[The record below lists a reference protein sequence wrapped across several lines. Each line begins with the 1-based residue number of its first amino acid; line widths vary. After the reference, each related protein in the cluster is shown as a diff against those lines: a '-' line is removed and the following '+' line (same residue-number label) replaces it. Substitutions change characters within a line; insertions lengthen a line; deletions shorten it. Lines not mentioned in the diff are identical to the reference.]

1 VTDVLVRDGWIV
13 DGGGGAPFRGDV
25 AIDNGRIVHVGPV
38 NGHRADHV
46 VEAAG
51 RVVCPGFVDPH
62 SHSDWSLL
70 ANPAAESTIRQGVT
84 TEVVGNC
91 GWTYAP
97 VSEASAHFIEA
108 RMRTFAYDGP
118 IEWASFG
125 DHLSW
130 LSRQRHAPNLAW
142 FVGHNTVRYAAGVFS
157 PVATEQELQAMERFV
172 REAMQAGALGM
183 STGLEFNPGRL
194 APTDE
199 LVRLNKVVGEYAGY
213 YTSHIRNRD
222 SELQQSIEEFLDIV
236 RLGGTSGEISHLNV
250 RNRTGAAPGAWQ
262 RAVDTMQEAR
272 EVEGLDVL
280 ADTTPFRDGLG
291 QMAGIL
297 PQWVMEGGPAQAC
310 IRLREPHVRARLRNE
325 CDRYWR
331 FIHRGEWHRA
341 RLQSSPQFPE
351 FEGKDFNEISAAMG
365 VDQWDAY
372 FEILAAAGEA
382 LESILLIGELFTDE
396 HLTEMITHP
405 LISLGVD
412 GFTSALN
419 SPLAAVTA
427 HPVCFAGHVHYLTR
441 HVGELQSLALEEA
454 IRKMTSMPAEHF
466 GLRDRG
472 RLATGHAADVVVLDL
487 DRLEDG
493 STLHDPLNYVK
504 GVDHVFVNGE
514 PVIADG
520 EHTGARPGTHLPHSR
535 RRNA

>member
-1 VTDVLVRDGWIV
+1 VTDLLVRDGWIV
-13 DGGGGAPFRGDV
+13 DGSGAAPFRGDV
-25 AIDNGRIVHVGPV
+25 AIEDGRIAHVGPV
-38 NGHRADHV
+38 NGSRADRV
-46 VEAAG
+46 IEAAG

-62 SHSDWSLL
+62 SHSDWSIL
-70 ANPAAESTIRQGVT
+70 ANPKAESTIRQGVT

-97 VSEASAHFIEA
+97 VTEASRHFIEG
-108 RMRTFAYDGP
+108 RMRTFAYEGP
-118 IEWASFG
+118 VEWASFA

-130 LSRQRHAPNLAW
+130 LSRHGHSQNLAW
-142 FVGHNTVRYAAGVFS
+142 FVGHNTVRYAAGVFGLQ
-157 PVATEQELQAMERFV
+157 ATEQELRAMEDFV
-172 REAMQAGALGM
+172 REAMHAGALGL
-183 STGLEFNPGRL
+183 STGLEFNPGRI

-199 LVRLNKVVGEYAGY
+199 LVRLNKVVGEYDGY

-222 SELQQSIEEFLDIV
+222 SQLQESIEEFLTIV
-236 RLGGTSGEISHLNV
+236 REGKTHGEISHLNV

-262 RAVDTMQEAR
+262 RAVDTMQTAR
-272 EVEGLDVL
+272 EVEGIDVL
-280 ADTTPFRDGLG
+280 ADTTPFKDGLG

-297 PQWVMEGGPAQAC
+297 PQWVMEGGWEKTC
-310 IRLREPHVRARLRNE
+310 ARLRDESARERLRND

-351 FEGKDFNEISAAMG
+351 LEGKDFNEIAALMG
-365 VDQWDAY
+365 KDQWDAY
-372 FEILAAAGEA
+372 FDILAAAGPA
-382 LESILLIGELFTDE
+382 IESILLIGELFTDE

-412 GFTSALN
+412 GFTSAVD
-419 SPLAAVTA
+419 SDLAGVTA

-441 HVGELQSLALEEA
+441 HVGELKSLSLEEA
-454 IRKMTSMPAEHF
+454 IHKMTAMPAEHF

-472 RLATGHAADVVVLDL
+472 RLERGRAADVVVLDL

-493 STLHDPLNYVK
+493 STLDDPLNYVR
-504 GVDHVFVNGE
+504 GVDHVLVNGT
-514 PVIADG
+514 PVVAEG
-520 EHTGARPGTHLPHSR
+520 EHTGAMPGKHLPR
-535 RRNA
+535 R